1 MDDKQNILLD
11 TNQEVPKFFKI
22 LLEKCIE
29 ENCEFIIASIPITF
43 IIYFIIP
50 KNNIIFVKLKDIQ
63 IENRYYIIILF
74 FMILCIFISIKNI
87 ITFLKNT
94 INKKSNKKYEKEI
107 EELWSDVDKMLAKD
121 YELLL
126 DFIASENKPYYIT
139 NKEIKTPLL
148 SSDWV
153 YEKELSFR
161 DPSDRA
167 YTINVEYEYDG
178 DFKIYKYIL
187 KDDKYNLLKYSFNK
201 YNRISHFK
209 R

>member
-1 MDDKQNILLD
+1 MSDKQDTPLD
-11 TNQEVPKFFKI
+11 FEQRLNELFKI
-22 LLEKCIE
+22 ILEKCIE
-29 ENCEFIIASIPITF
+29 ENLGSIFASLPITF
-43 IIYFIIP
+43 IVYFIIP

-63 IENRYYIIILF
+63 IENRGCIIILF
-74 FMILCIFISIKNI
+74 FIILCIFISIKNI
-87 ITFLKNT
+87 IFNFGKI
-94 INKKSNKKYEKEI
+94 INEKSNKKYEKEI
-107 EELWSDVDKMLAKD
+107 EDLWSDVDKMSAKD